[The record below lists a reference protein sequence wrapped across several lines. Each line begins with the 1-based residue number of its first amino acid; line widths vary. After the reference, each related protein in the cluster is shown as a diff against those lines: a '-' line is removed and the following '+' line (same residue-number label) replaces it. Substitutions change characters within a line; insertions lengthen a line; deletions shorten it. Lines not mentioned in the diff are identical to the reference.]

1 MPNPTPT
8 IELPRLPDESARAYA
23 ARVEYVTMGAGR
35 SLEKLRVQSGGKA
48 GIPRR
53 FNTLAEWSARYDWAG
68 SARQYDEQIAYI
80 TIQEAQAKY
89 RTDLEAHRKK
99 ASDAGQALYAVAGQ
113 LITAINKALAGPRKI
128 RDKDGKEYTLHSIDL
143 NANTFSIAA
152 RAMQAAL
159 DLEAHALAVDV
170 LLPKL
175 GQADDSE

>member
-1 MPNPTPT
+1 MENKQTT
-8 IELPRLPDESARAYA
+8 IELPRLPDESARAYQ
-23 ARVEYVTMGAGR
+23 ARVEYVTMGPQR
-35 SLEKLRVQSGGKA
+35 SQDAVSQKLGKSRQLMYRWA
-48 GIPRR
+48 
-53 FNTLAEWSARYDWAG
+53 SQYDWAG

-89 RTDLEAHRKK
+89 RADLEAHRKK